1 MAIEK
6 DLNVS
11 PYFDDYDEAKNFHRI
26 LFKPGVS
33 VQVRELNQLQ
43 SILQNQV
50 ERFGNNIYKRGTII
64 DGCSFSFD
72 DTIRYVKLL
81 DNDFFGVPVNISV
94 LNNSSFRVK
103 NSNNVLSTIV
113 NVSDGYESTDPDL
126 KTLYIRYRNAGDTGA
141 EYSYEPNQ
149 ILTVYHKNKRLGDI
163 TINNGGLNFSNS
175 DTLVITPQITVNVTS
190 GSFTNGQYITDT
202 TNGANLQ
209 IIGIDTT
216 TYSSNNWVLL
226 KLKPLDSVLANA
238 DATANLWTVGV
249 GNEITTNTTVATVI
263 SKFGDAA
270 VGYVRTN
277 AAGKVTSVAL
287 TARGSGYEHVPT
299 VRLRS
304 IGNPSGLTTLDL
316 EARNY
321 YTKLVVADGATAVG
335 NSYQFGVS
343 EGVIYQK
350 GHFIR
355 VEPQNIIVSKYNNV
369 PNNVSVVF
377 ETTEDIINSN
387 IDTSLL
393 DNALGTENETAP
405 GADRLK
411 LTANLVVQATSNAE
425 ANAETYILTS
435 FSEGYPFRQ
444 NQFTAF
450 NSINDE
456 MAERTNDQSGN
467 FVLDPFA
474 MTTRSPANT
483 AYEGNT
489 FSIVVDPGRAYI
501 SGYRVATKSNF
512 VLDIPKSLDTMTA
525 NVNISLNYGNYIR
538 VSDVA
543 GLFQFNTGSIVKLY
557 NTAKDYIANSDLA
570 TGESI
575 TPVGTNIGQARVRS
589 LVLEN
594 GVAGTSSAI
603 YRLYLFQ
610 VDIYPGY
617 NFKDARSVYYDGSI
631 KGIADI
637 ILEYDPTSNSNIAV
651 AKDSKNGKL
660 VFNTNRTIKNANN
673 VRYTYRTVSSNTA
686 MSGNGTATISYTS
699 IADEFFPYS
708 SPLSTSDLQSL
719 YVAPAGQGFKSN
731 TAITGTVTATTT
743 SPNLVGSSTTFI
755 TDLRIG
761 DYIYV
766 YSNTTSYDIKLVKN
780 IVNNTL
786 IIVDSNVSFANTT
799 SYIKRYYPQY
809 IPIPFGTRDGLTA
822 NVDANGNILTI
833 NLGSAIETPSNNHTI
848 VAYNV
853 ERIGAAAGTKIA
865 SRNNLVKISTANN
878 TANTIGPWYLGVK
891 DIIRLR
897 KVYKAN
903 SSSVNTNSTD
913 VTSYFYIDHNHN
925 EDYVDNG
932 WLYLNP
938 KVNFSLANTD
948 WLLVEFDRANTSVSG
963 YYTSVSYLTANAE
976 QIAVNDSKALANL
989 NTSMHTMEVPEFFTN
1004 ENKYYDLLKCFDF
1017 RPHSNN
1023 NANLTSNASLAT
1035 INPAE
1040 LNANNLFAN
1049 TEYRFPLPDSRLT
1062 AQVEYYTGRTDTV
1075 RVNKNNTITVTEGIS
1090 NGGLTTT
1097 GRTRD
1102 SIKIGNVRVP
1112 PYPSIPENPSTQLQE
1127 VLDKQ
1132 IASEN
1137 FVFNRIVDRTISR
1150 QMDTTS
1156 QAKAYNMKD
1165 IGRLDRRIQNLEYTV
1180 SLSLAESNLKNKV
1193 IPSSIAPEINRFK
1206 FGFFIDD
1213 FSNKNFT
1220 EEKDPEYS
1228 ATLDIRK

>member
-11 PYFDDYDEAKNFHRI
+11 PYFDDYDEKKNFHRV
-26 LFKPGVS
+26 LFKPGVA

-43 SILQNQV
+43 AILQNQV

-72 DTIRYVKLL
+72 DTVRYVKLL
-81 DNDFFGVPVNISV
+81 DNDFYGVPVNLSI

-103 NSNNVLSTIV
+103 NGNNVLSTIV
-113 NVSDGYESTDPDL
+113 NVSDGYETTDPDL
-126 KTLYIRYRNAGDTGA
+126 KTLYIRYRNAGDSGS
-141 EYSYEPNQ
+141 EYSYDPNQ
-149 ILTVYHKNKRLGDI
+149 VLTVYHKNKRLGDI
-163 TINNGGLNFSNS
+163 TVNNGSLNFSNS
-175 DTLVITPQITVNVTS
+175 DSVIITPQVAVNVTS
-190 GSFTNGQYITDT
+190 GTFTNGQYITDT
-202 TNGANLQ
+202 TTGANVQ
-209 IIGIDTT
+209 IIGVDTT
-216 TYSSNNWVLL
+216 TYSANSWILL
-226 KLKPLDSVLANA
+226 KLKPRDSALADVNA
-238 DATANLWTVGV
+238 TSNSWSVDV
-249 GNEITTNTTVATVI
+249 GNEITTNTAVATVI
-263 SKFGDAA
+263 TKFGNGAL
-270 VGYVRTN
+270 GFIRTT
-277 AAGKVTSVAL
+277 AAGKISSITL
-287 TARGSGYEHVPT
+287 TARGSEYEHVPT
-299 VRLRS
+299 VRVRS
-304 IGNPSGLTTLDL
+304 IGNEAALGNLDL
-316 EARNY
+316 EARNF
-321 YTKLVVADGATAVG
+321 YTKLVIADGNTAVG

-355 VEPQNIIVSKYNNV
+355 VEPQSIIVSKYNNV

-377 ETTEDIINSN
+377 QTNEDIINSN

-411 LTANLVVQATSNAE
+411 LTANLVVQTTANAE
-425 ANAETYILTS
+425 ANSETYILTS

-450 NSINDE
+450 NAINDE
-456 MAERTNDQSGN
+456 MAERTKDQSGN

-474 MTTRSPANT
+474 MTTRSPSNT

-501 SGYRVATKSNF
+501 SGYRVTTKSNF
-512 VLDIPKSLDTMTA
+512 VLDVPKSLDTVTA
-525 NVNISLNYGNYIR
+525 NLNISLNYGNYIR

-543 GLFQFNTGSIVKLY
+543 GMFQFNTGDIVKLY
-557 NTAKDYIANSDLA
+557 DTAKDYIANSDLA
-570 TGESI
+570 TSESI
-575 TPVGTNIGQARVRS
+575 TPAGTNIGQARVIS

-594 GVAGTSSAI
+594 GVAGTSSAV

-610 VDIYPGY
+610 VNVYPGY
-617 NFKDARSVYYDGSI
+617 NFKDARSVYYDGTI

-637 ILEYDPTSNSNIAV
+637 ILDYDATSNSDIAV
-651 AKDSKNGKL
+651 SKDSKNGKL
-660 VFNTNRTIKNANN
+660 VFNAGKTIKNANN
-673 VRYTYRTVSSNTA
+673 VRYTYRTIASNVA
-686 MSGNGTATISYTS
+686 MGGNGTATISYTS

-708 SPLSTSDLQSL
+708 SSLSTSDLQSL
-719 YVAPAGQGFKSN
+719 YVVPAGQGFKAN
-731 TAITGTVTATTT
+731 DAITGTVTATTT
-743 SPNLVGSSTTFI
+743 SPNLVGSSTTFVS
-755 TDLRIG
+755 DLRIG
-761 DYIYV
+761 DYVYV
-766 YSNTTSYDIKLVKN
+766 YSNTASYDIKLVKN

-799 SYIKRYYPQY
+799 TYVKRYYPRY
-809 IPIPFGTRDGLTA
+809 IPIPFGTRDGLSA

-833 NLGSAIETPSNNHTI
+833 NLGSAIETPSNNYTI
-848 VAYNV
+848 VGYNV
-853 ERIGAAAGTKIA
+853 ERIGAAAGTKTA
-865 SRNNLVKISTANN
+865 SRNNFVKISTANN

-897 KVYKAN
+897 NVYKSN
-903 SSSVNTNSTD
+903 SSTVNTNSTD

-925 EDYVDNG
+925 EDYIDNG

-938 KVNFSLANTD
+938 KFNFSLANTD

-963 YYTSVSYLTANAE
+963 YYTSVSYLTANAQ
-976 QIAVNDSKALANL
+976 QIALNDSKSLANL
-989 NTSMHTMEVPEFFTN
+989 NNSMHTMEVPEFFTN

-1023 NANLTSNASLAT
+1023 NANLTSNVALAT
-1035 INPAE
+1035 INPEE

-1049 TEYRFPLPDSRLT
+1049 VEYKFPLPDSRLT

-1090 NGGLTTT
+1090 NGGFATT
-1097 GRTRD
+1097 GKTRD
-1102 SIKIGNVRVP
+1102 SIKIGNVKVP

-1127 VLDKQ
+1127 ILDKQ

-1137 FVFNRIVDRTISR
+1137 FVFNRIIDRTISR
-1150 QMDTTS
+1150 QLDNTS

-1165 IGRLDRRIQNLEYTV
+1165 IGRLDRRVQNLEYTV

-1193 IPSSIAPEINRFK
+1193 IPSSISPDINRFK

-1213 FSNKNFT
+1213 FSNDNFT
-1220 EEKDPEYS
+1220 EKKDPEYS
-1228 ATLDIRK
+1228 ATLDINK